1 MGFLW
6 PKSRTRHLALLS
18 LLGKQ
23 REPFP
28 VGLSGPAAL
37 CPLAGPSQLRSHPA
51 RRSGTAQPGPSA
63 GRPTKGRSARRAP
76 PPQRRHTQRDSQPPS
91 HAYRP
96 PPHTAT
102 AAGTAAP
109 GRNRAGQPAAARSA
123 ARPAPRVST
132 SRRNARFRSG
142 DRMDQSP
149 PRRNRNCS
157 CRPLRDGR
165 KVETGPGDT
174 PPPCW
179 VRLRLRSGAEGRRNA
194 VVKLNLC
201 SPTRPGLAPNA
212 S

>member
-18 LLGKQ
+18 LLRKQ

-76 PPQRRHTQRDSQPPS
+76 PPQRRHTQHDSQPPS

-109 GRNRAGQPAAARSA
+109 GRNRARQPAAARSA

-165 KVETGPGDT
+165 KVETGRDAVPQRRHVGCVT
-174 PPPCW
+174 GSAPAP
-179 VRLRLRSGAEGRRNA
+179 RGGAMRW
-194 VVKLNLC
+194 
-201 SPTRPGLAPNA
+201 
-212 S
+212 